1 MSEPASTRI
10 ALIRHG
16 ETKWSLQRRHTGR
29 TNIPLDEAGRHKAME
44 LRPVVARVPGIED
57 AVVYV
62 SPLRRARD
70 TAELA
75 GVGSDAIV
83 CDDLLEWDYGIY
95 EGRRTSDIRKK
106 IPGWSVWT
114 DPIIGGETM
123 QQVGARADRMIAR
136 AVEQG
141 GLTVMVAHAH
151 ILRILGAR
159 WCGLPPSGG
168 KILTLHAA
176 SLSVLGHERE
186 VRVIEHWDLVPEL
199 CTAAAPDQALPS

>member
-1 MSEPASTRI
+1 MSEPESTRI

-29 TNIPLDEAGRHKAME
+29 TNIPLDEAGRRKAVE

-70 TAELA
+70 TADLA
-75 GVGSDAIV
+75 GVGAHAIV

-95 EGRRTSDIRKK
+95 EGRRTSDIRRM

-114 DPIIGGETM
+114 NPIVGGETM
-123 QQVGARADRMIAR
+123 EQVGARADRMIAR
-136 AVEQG
+136 ALERP

-151 ILRILGAR
+151 ILRILAAR

-168 KILTLHAA
+168 QIFTLHAA

-186 VRVIEHWDLVPEL
+186 VQVIEHWDLVPEL
-199 CTAAAPDQALPS
+199 CSAPSPDQPLPS